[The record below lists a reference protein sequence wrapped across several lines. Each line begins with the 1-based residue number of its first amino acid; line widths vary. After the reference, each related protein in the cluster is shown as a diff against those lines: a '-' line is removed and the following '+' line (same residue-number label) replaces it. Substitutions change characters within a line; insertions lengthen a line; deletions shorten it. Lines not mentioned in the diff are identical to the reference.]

1 MILLCPGGQHTLVCS
16 TIHLFLEWSVR
27 TTNQPMLYERTVSSS
42 DQSPLI
48 LPIRVNTANI
58 TFSRDS
64 PRMVLPLVS
73 TMTIENMNSYLEGTM
88 INCTGVNSSSVSSVV
103 LMTTIRVFDNDRG
116 RYKCYNHN
124 IVYTDCIYLF
134 MALLMQMLP
143 ILLRLS

>member
-1 MILLCPGGQHTLVCS
+1 MILLCPGRQHTLVCS
-16 TIHLFLEWSVR
+16 TNHLFLEWSVR
-27 TTNQPMLYERTVSSS
+27 TTNQPMLYERTISSS
-42 DQSPLI
+42 DRSPLI
-48 LPIRVNTANI
+48 LPIRANTANI

-116 RYKCYNHN
+116 RYKCYNHD

-134 MALLMQMLP
+134 MALSMQMLP

>member
-1 MILLCPGGQHTLVCS
+1 MIIFLCPGERYSLVCS
-16 TIHLFLEWSVR
+16 TNYTFLEWSVR
-27 TTNQPMLYERTVSSS
+27 ITSQPMLQLYERTVPSS
-42 DQSPLI
+42 DRSPLI
-48 LPIRVNTANI
+48 LPIRVNTVNI

-116 RYKCYNHN
+116 RYKCYNHIQ
-124 IVYTDCIYLF
+124 IVFIYLW
-134 MALLMQMLP
+134 LYRCRCSQY
-143 ILLRLS
+143 S